1 MNGLCIK
8 QNQGLK
14 TLRHIPTNLPFT
26 PPPRVTSGALWCV
39 QEASHVAGKKKL
51 VNKNFIYRPP
61 IKILK
66 I

>member
-14 TLRHIPTNLPFT
+14 TFRHIPTNLPFT

-39 QEASHVAGKKKL
+39 QEASHVAGKKKF
-51 VNKNFIYRPP
+51 VNKNFTYMPS

-66 I
+66 T